1 MTLLHIHIHSKH
13 LRPLLQTKNAGFESK
28 GCKLSL
34 HCFHQFCCHHCRTVY
49 ATQRAVAGE
58 DWLTLLSL
66 YYSNTITLE
75 NYVNH
80 FWLNSFF
87 RLVSYLQ
94 WWWGGGEITKRKEK
108 TFMHSCWWCVSFQP
122 LLTKQFPSPTHSAF
136 QKAFNYRKNRQKVDM
151 WYSMLLNTNQ
161 CNTAITTLL

>member
-94 WWWGGGEITKRKEK
+94 WWWWGGGRENHEKKRKNLHAQLLVVCFFLATANK
-108 TFMHSCWWCVSFQP
+108 TIPKPHTFSLSEG
-122 LLTKQFPSPTHSAF
+122 
-136 QKAFNYRKNRQKVDM
+136 
-151 WYSMLLNTNQ
+151 
-161 CNTAITTLL
+161 I